1 MTAPN
6 EVMITVHYFGLIQA
20 VLPCTTERVTLRAG
34 ATMADLFAE
43 LDARHGPALA
53 EHLLAPN
60 GEPLPNAV
68 VQLDS
73 RNILHLQGQA
83 TPLERDGTLHV
94 VLTPGFI
101 GGG

>member
-1 MTAPN
+1 MPRP
-6 EVMITVHYFGLIQA
+6 EVTITVHYFGLDQE
-20 VLPCTTERVTLRAG
+20 VVPVSTERVTLRPG
-34 ATMADLFAE
+34 ATLADLFAE

-53 EHLLAPN
+53 EALLAPN

-83 TPLERDGTLHV
+83 TPLQRDGTLHV